1 VSPAVLILAVVAAGS
16 VPAASALA
24 SARWPGRSPAAAIL
38 LWQALGLGWGL
49 AAVGA
54 LAGLGAG
61 PGPGPA
67 GTGQVGVVRAALAV
81 AARVLRDKAFW
92 PGAADPLAD
101 LRLVSVAAGLVLF
114 ALLCWV
120 LVAAFAAVLRARRRH
135 RDLLTLLAHGDPK
148 VPGALVVDYP
158 AAAAYCVPGLRSRI
172 VISAGALK
180 LLDQAELAAVLAHER
195 AHLRERHDLVL
206 LPFNALLRAFRWSAV
221 ARRAE
226 GAVALL
232 VEMLADDHALR
243 HRPARELATA
253 LIRVGAAGSR
263 VPSGAL
269 AIAGAENGA
278 GDDGGGAGAAG
289 GGARA
294 GTDAAGARA
303 GTDAAGASAAGARA
317 GTDAAGASAAGAR
330 AGTDAASAE
339 NGADG
344 GGEVAVRV
352 ARLLR
357 PAPGLSAAALALVCG
372 TAGLLVAV
380 PVTLLFTS
388 F

>member
-1 VSPAVLILAVVAAGS
+1 MFPAVLILAAVAAGC

-38 LWQALGLGWGL
+38 LWQAIGLGWGL

-61 PGPGPA
+61 RGQA
-67 GTGQVGVVRAALAV
+67 GGGHAGVVRAALEVASRAV
-81 AARVLRDKAFW
+81 RGTAFRARAAGLLV
-92 PGAADPLAD
+92 D
-101 LRLVSVAAGLVLF
+101 LRLFFVAAGLVLLL
-114 ALLCWV
+114 LLCWV
-120 LVAAFAAVLRARRRH
+120 LVAAFTAVLRARRRQ
-135 RDLLTLLAHGDPK
+135 RDLLSLLAHGDPK
-148 VPGALVVDYP
+148 VPGALVVDHP

-172 VISAGALK
+172 VISAGTLK

-206 LPFNALLRAFRWSAV
+206 LPFTALLRAFRWSAV

-226 GAVALL
+226 SAVALL

-253 LIRVGAAGSR
+253 LLRVGAAGSR

-269 AIAGAENGA
+269 A
-278 GDDGGGAGAAG
+278 
-289 GGARA
+289 
-294 GTDAAGARA
+294 
-303 GTDAAGASAAGARA
+303 
-317 GTDAAGASAAGAR
+317 
-330 AGTDAASAE
+330 
-339 NGADG
+339 AD

-357 PAPGLSAAALALVCG
+357 PAPGLSAPALALVCC

-380 PVTLLFTS
+380 PAAFLFIS